1 MRPFETFRQSHGD
14 TRLGARVEYAAGNLK
29 LLPGQPDE
37 LYRMELSYDE
47 DRYADDDRYDEE
59 APAEHSRY
67 GRRSADDDPYDDD
80 GPYDDPS
87 LYPMPETRG
96 PYPDPTSLEPS
107 ALLPAFL
114 GVLLSGQ

>member
-1 MRPFETFRQSHGD
+1 MASR
-14 TRLGARVEYAAGNLK
+14 LK
-29 LLPGQPDE
+29 LVVCAALPLAGFLVAAPQVVLARSHDHPCREEGD
-37 LYRMELSYDE
+37 YRRSYDDE
-47 DRYADDDRYDEE
+47 DRYDEE
-59 APAEHSRY
+59 APAERSRY
-67 GRRSADDDPYDDD
+67 GRRAADDDPYDDD